1 MKTATITLKDKVGYG
16 FGDMASSM
24 FWKIF
29 GMYALFFYTDVFG
42 ITAAAAGTMFLVAR
56 LWDSFFDLFVG
67 IAADRTKTRWGHYR
81 PYLLW
86 FAIPFAVMGAITF
99 FVPSFGSVGKL
110 VYAYITYSL
119 MMIVYSMINVPY
131 ASLLG
136 VMSSE
141 PKERNVLSSYRMSFA
156 FIGSFITFML
166 LQPLIDNY
174 AKIFDSTAAQMNEGT
189 VSTLPIAWTMG
200 IVTIGIICT
209 VLFIL
214 CFRWTRE
221 RVEAVNENKNDNI
234 SVKQDLISLF
244 HNAPW
249 WILVGTGLAALLFNA
264 VRDGVAIYYFRDYVK
279 LSYRMPGTGWDTA
292 TIYFL
297 VGQAANLLGVVFA
310 PSLSAKYGKKRTY
323 MIAML
328 IAAVLSV
335 VFFYIPNQFETP
347 PLSVAPQSWAMF
359 FFILMQLK
367 WVLLI
372 QILISLC
379 AGYVLPLLW
388 SMFADIVDH
397 QELTTG
403 RRASGLIFSSS
414 SMSQKLGWALGA
426 ALTGWILAWF
436 KYDPELIKQG
446 LQQSSQTIFGEQ
458 LMISLLP
465 AVCCVLAFF
474 GMMFYPLSDKKV
486 KENAEE
492 LDKIRNEKPE

>member
-1 MKTATITLKDKVGYG
+1 MKTQTITLKDKVGYG

-29 GMYALFFYTDVFG
+29 GMYSLFFYTDVFG

-56 LWDSFFDLFVG
+56 IWDSFFDLFVG
-67 IAADRTKTRWGHYR
+67 IAADRTKSRWGRYR

-86 FAIPFAVMGAITF
+86 FAIPFTVMGVITF
-99 FVPSFGSVGKL
+99 FVPEFGATGKL

-119 MMIVYSMINVPY
+119 MMIVYSIINVPY

-136 VMSSE
+136 VMSPD

-166 LQPLIDNY
+166 LQPLIDSY
-174 AKIFDSTAAQMNEGT
+174 ARIFDSAKIQMTTNSAT
-189 VSTLPIAWTMG
+189 VSTSPVGWTMG
-200 IVTIGIICT
+200 VATIGVLCA
-209 VLFIL
+209 VLFFL

-221 RVEAVNENKNDNI
+221 RVKPVNETENDNI
-234 SVKQDLISLF
+234 SVKQDLIRLF

-249 WILVGTGLAALLFNA
+249 WILVATGLAALLFNA
-264 VRDGVAIYYFRDYVK
+264 VRDGVAIYYFRDYLK
-279 LSYRMPGTGWDTA
+279 ATYRMPVTNWDLS

-297 VGQAANLLGVVFA
+297 IGQAANLVGVILA
-310 PSLSAKYGKKRTY
+310 PSVSARYGKKKTY
-323 MIAML
+323 MIAMG
-328 IAAVLSV
+328 IAAVLSL
-335 VFFYIPNQFETP
+335 I
-347 PLSVAPQSWAMF
+347 F
-359 FFILMQLK
+359 FFIPKQLG
-367 WVLLI
+367 WVLFL
-372 QILISLC
+372 QVLISIC

-397 QELTTG
+397 QELTTQ

-436 KYDPELIKQG
+436 KYDPG
-446 LQQSSQTIFGEQ
+446 LREQSLQTLFGER

-465 AVCCVLAFF
+465 AVCCVLAFI
-474 GMMFYPLSDKKV
+474 GMMFYPLSDKRV
-486 KENAEE
+486 KEIAAE
-492 LDKIRNEKPE
+492 LDAKRKGE